1 MWAPGFRSTRQAAL
15 ICLVAT
21 SLVGC
26 ATLQKTYDDVM
37 AGPPS
42 EEEMGRFYVSANG
55 TPLYEEAGFS
65 SAKRATLDRG
75 ETVDRDRIDHGF
87 AHVVVVSTGLA
98 GWVDNA
104 KLSWKPPSAPSETK
118 PNEPNAAPR
127 PTATPAANAA
137 AAPTPGPASRED
149 AASAQGSA
157 QPATANGEDEKPVD
171 PALFD
176 AF

>member
-1 MWAPGFRSTRQAAL
+1 MWAPSFRSTRQAAL
-15 ICLVAT
+15 VCLVAT

-65 SAKRATLDRG
+65 SPKRATLDRG

-104 KLSWKPPSAPSETK
+104 KLSWKPPSAPSTATG
-118 PNEPNAAPR
+118 NEANPAPR
-127 PTATPAANAA
+127 PSPTPAAKAA
-137 AAPTPGPASRED
+137 AAPTPDRDPGKND
-149 AASAQGSA
+149 TSAQGSA
-157 QPATANGEDEKPVD
+157 QPASASPEDEKPVD